1 MHVFEIFYKLL
12 ISNVDKSNRTMSN
25 TSETNEHALT
35 LTPSQMLKRYGN
47 RHVEIVFFNLFPYFL
62 KICFTIDMSR
72 KQ

>member
-35 LTPSQMLKRYGN
+35 LTPSQMLKRYAETADQYMLVLDPILSTCN
-47 RHVEIVFFNLFPYFL
+47 E
-62 KICFTIDMSR
+62 S
-72 KQ
+72 